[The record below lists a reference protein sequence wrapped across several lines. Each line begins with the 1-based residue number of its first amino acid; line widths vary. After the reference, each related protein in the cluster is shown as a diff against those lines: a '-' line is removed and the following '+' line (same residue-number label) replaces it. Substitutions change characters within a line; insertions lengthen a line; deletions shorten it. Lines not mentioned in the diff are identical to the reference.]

1 MKQSTLL
8 NFFGRPNGV
17 TTTARKHFDALYERS
32 FEEARPVSPAR
43 DSDAPHSSRAEIEE
57 VEPEPEGDVVF
68 RVGAAKPTTVGDEG
82 RASGSG
88 DEAAE
93 GSQSQ
98 SSESDE
104 EAEDEVADMLAK
116 SDYERQRA
124 ERM

>member
-57 VEPEPEGDVVF
+57 VEPDLRATWF
-68 RVGAAKPTTVGDEG
+68 RVGAKPTTVGDEG
-82 RASGSG
+82 ARPGAGRG
-88 DEAAE
+88 CR
-93 GSQSQ
+93 G
-98 SSESDE
+98 
-104 EAEDEVADMLAK
+104 VAK
-116 SDYERQRA
+116 PVVRER
-124 ERM
+124 